1 MGGSVRA
8 IGVDIEEAEEAVCKE
23 DSCGKNSSFKWVSEL
38 FETRMG
44 GEDGAGVGLA
54 LEGKTT

>member
-8 IGVDIEEAEEAVCKE
+8 IGIDVEEAE
-23 DSCGKNSSFKWVSEL
+23 
-38 FETRMG
+38 R
-44 GEDGAGVGLA
+44 GVGLA